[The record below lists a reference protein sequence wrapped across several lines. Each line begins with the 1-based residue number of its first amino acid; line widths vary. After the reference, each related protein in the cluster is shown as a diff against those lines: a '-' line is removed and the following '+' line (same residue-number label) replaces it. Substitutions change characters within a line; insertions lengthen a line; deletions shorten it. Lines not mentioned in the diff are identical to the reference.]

1 MNWLELIFSNIGGV
15 IITALLLVFLN
26 AMGVLDKLLALFKK
40 NGNGNKNGYQIQI
53 DELKKHAEISNQE
66 MGEVKEQLVAL
77 NVKADIIL
85 KHLKI

>member
-1 MNWLELIFSNIGGV
+1 MTWLELIFSNIGGV

-40 NGNGNKNGYQIQI
+40 NGNGNYQAQI
-53 DELKKHAEISNQE
+53 DELKRHAEISNQE

-77 NVKADIIL
+77 NVKMDIIL

>member
-1 MNWLELIFSNIGGV
+1 MTWLELIFSNIGGV

-40 NGNGNKNGYQIQI
+40 NGNGHYQMQI